1 MDTDIDWVDG
11 TVRICAVGA
20 PSVDCDSKT
29 IHRVHHSFAAVV
41 HKQAHRHPSRADMIG
56 YPNARIEVNGF
67 EKTQYPDGVF
77 DIAIGNVPF
86 GNYRVSD
93 RPYDRHNLLIHDYF
107 FAKTI
112 DKVRAGGIIA
122 FITSNGISGG
132 TMDKKDAH
140 AREYM
145 ARRCDLLGAVRL
157 PNTTFRANAGTDISK
172 YTR

>member
-1 MDTDIDWVDG
+1 MSESKLYGVELDSITG
-11 TVRICAVGA
+11 RIA
-20 PSVDCDSKT
+20 
-29 IHRVHHSFAAVV
+29 R
-41 HKQAHRHPSRADMIG
+41 QL

-77 DIAIGNVPF
+77 DLAIGNVPF

-112 DKVRAGGIIA
+112 DKVRVGGIIA

-132 TMDKKDAH
+132 TMDKKDTH

-157 PNTTFRANAGTDISK
+157 PNTTFRANAGTDIAMDIVFLQK
-172 YTR
+172 REVPRMQGEPLPE

>member
-1 MDTDIDWVDG
+1 M
-11 TVRICAVGA
+11 
-20 PSVDCDSKT
+20 
-29 IHRVHHSFAAVV
+29 
-41 HKQAHRHPSRADMIG
+41 
-56 YPNARIEVNGF
+56 
-67 EKTQYPDGVF
+67 
-77 DIAIGNVPF
+77 
-86 GNYRVSD
+86 SD

-157 PNTTFRANAGTDISK
+157 PNTTFRANAGTDIAMDIVFLQK
-172 YTR
+172 REVPRMQGDRCRNGWRQTCYAQTLIRIRTGGNGTTM